1 MDDHEDDDDDEDDDE
16 YDLATAFVAVILG
29 MLSQIACSAS
39 VLFLGED
46 FRAVLLLLLG

>member
-1 MDDHEDDDDDEDDDE
+1 MDDHEDEDDDEYDE

-39 VLFLGED
+39 VLFLGVD